1 MDPLTIARSD
11 MLLQISSAWNVSG
24 CFQRPHPFVRS
35 DMDNFNPSSTIGA
48 LEGGII
54 VTNLLFGT
62 FTMQVHIYYRKFP
75 QDYRPLK
82 TLVTTK

>member
-1 MDPLTIARSD
+1 MDD
-11 MLLQISSAWNVSG
+11 
-24 CFQRPHPFVRS
+24 
-35 DMDNFNPSSTIGA
+35 FNPTTTVGA

-75 QDYRPLK
+75 HDRGPLK
-82 TLVTTK
+82 TLVTAK

>member
-1 MDPLTIARSD
+1 MFIRA
-11 MLLQISSAWNVSG
+11 
-24 CFQRPHPFVRS
+24 
-35 DMDNFNPSSTIGA
+35 DMDDFNPITTVGA

-75 QDYRPLK
+75 HDYWAVK
-82 TLVTTK
+82 NIGNDKITHFCTAD